1 MQKRYQAAK
10 AFLTDPRWKTC
21 VFSVLAF
28 GLLAHA
34 YGYFGIYHSGD
45 SLEGFYRADDL
56 FQIGLG
62 RFLQPVYTHLR
73 GLVGVPWL
81 CGLISLAWIA
91 AALCL
96 IADLF
101 QVRRKSTLVL
111 MGALLATAPML
122 AFCNAGYFNFTDIF
136 MCAFF
141 LSVLA
146 VWLMRRFR
154 WGFLAGAV
162 CLVGS
167 LGLYQSFM
175 ASACGLVT
183 MLFILDA
190 LDGQTGPRGLAA
202 TASKGAGMALL
213 GGVLY
218 KVCMEAALRLT
229 GVEVS
234 TAYNTVA
241 YVGNYDQYSS
251 AQLIVDTYR
260 YVAEYLFD
268 WLPVHPKLYALGSIV
283 LLVLT
288 VWAVGRLI
296 ARSRSRSPMY
306 AVTAVAALVALPFLA
321 NVTYFISKYMH
332 DLMNYPLALLP
343 AFALVLV
350 ERARET
356 RKNPRDWPVWA
367 ATAGVALGLACS
379 VIFSNTAYLRK
390 QVEFDST
397 VAAVN
402 RIVMTMEQTD
412 GYVVGQTP
420 VAWVGDLSRSDAV
433 VYRDGLGELRG
444 YGVSGSYAIGHYRT
458 VKPFFTQ
465 VMGYPLELVS
475 QEEAEALAESDAVQ
489 AMPVFPNKG
498 YCQVVDGI
506 MVIRLSE

>member
-1 MQKRYQAAK
+1 MQKRYQAVK

-21 VFSVLAF
+21 AFSVLAF
-28 GLLAHA
+28 GLIAHA
-34 YGYFGIYHSGD
+34 YGYFAIYHSGD
-45 SLEGFYRADDL
+45 SLEGFYRTDDL

-62 RFLQPVYTHLR
+62 RFLQPFYTHLR

-190 LDGQTGPRGLAA
+190 LDGRTGPRGLAA
-202 TASKGAGMALL
+202 TALKGGGMALL

-218 KVCMEAALRLT
+218 KLGMEAALRLT
-229 GVEVS
+229 GVEAS

-241 YVGNYDQYSS
+241 YVGNYDQYSIL
-251 AQLIVDTYR
+251 QLIADTYR

-268 WLPVHPKLYALGSIV
+268 WLPVHPRLYMLGSVV
-283 LLVLT
+283 LLALA
-288 VWAVGRLI
+288 VWAVVRLI
-296 ARSRSRSPMY
+296 ARGRGRSPLY
-306 AVTAVAALVALPFLA
+306 AVAAVAALVALPFLT

-350 ERARET
+350 ERARKT
-356 RKNPRDWPVWA
+356 QKKPRDWPVWA
-367 ATAGVALGLACS
+367 AAAGVALGMACS
-379 VIFSNTAYLRK
+379 VVFSNTAYLRK

-402 RIVMTMEQTD
+402 RIVMTLEQTD
-412 GYVVGQTP
+412 GYVVGETP
-420 VAWVGDLSRSDAV
+420 VAWVGDLGQSDAV

-458 VKPFFTQ
+458 IKPFFTQ
-465 VMGYPLELVS
+465 VMGYPLALVS
-475 QEEAEALAESDAVQ
+475 EEETETLAESEAVQ

-498 YCQVVDGI
+498 YCQLVDGV

>member
-1 MQKRYQAAK
+1 MQKRTEAVR

-21 VFSVLAF
+21 ILSVLAF
-28 GLLAHA
+28 GLAAHA
-34 YGYFGIYHSGD
+34 YGYFALYHSGD
-45 SLEGFYRADDL
+45 SLEGFYRMDDL
-56 FQIGLG
+56 VQISVG

-81 CGLISLAWIA
+81 CGLISLCWIS

-101 QVRRKSTLVL
+101 RVRRKSTLVL

-122 AFCNAGYFNFTDIF
+122 AFCNAGYFNYTDIF

-146 VWLMRRFR
+146 VWLTRRFR
-154 WGFLAGAV
+154 WGFPAGAV
-162 CLVGS
+162 CLAAS
-167 LGLYQSFM
+167 LGLYQSFL
-175 ASACGLVT
+175 AAACGLVA

-190 LDGQTGPRGLAA
+190 LDGRTGPRGLAA
-202 TASKGAGMALL
+202 TVLKGGGMALL

-218 KVCMEAALRLT
+218 KLGMEAAQRMMGVDAST
-229 GVEVS
+229 G
-234 TAYNTVA
+234 YNTVV
-241 YVGNYDQYSS
+241 YVGNYDQYSIG
-251 AQLIVDTYR
+251 QLIADTYR

-268 WLPVHPKLYALGSIV
+268 WLPVHPRLYGLGSLV
-283 LLVLT
+283 LLALT
-288 VWAVGRLI
+288 VWAVARLVARGRG
-296 ARSRSRSPMY
+296 RSPLY
-306 AVTAVAALVALPFLA
+306 AVAAVATLVALPFLT
-321 NVTYFISKYMH
+321 NITYFVAKFMH

-343 AFALVLV
+343 VFALTLV
-350 ERARET
+350 ERAREADG
-356 RKNPRDWPVWA
+356 RPRSWPVWA
-367 ATAGVALGLACS
+367 AAAGVALGVACS
-379 VIFSNTAYLRK
+379 VVFSNTAYLRK

-412 GYVVGQTP
+412 GYVAGETP
-420 VAWVGDLSRSDAV
+420 VAWVGDLGRSDAV

-444 YGVSGSYAIGHYRT
+444 YGVSGNYAIGHYST

-465 VMGYPLELVS
+465 VMGYPLALVS
-475 QEEAEALAESDAVQ
+475 EEEAGALAGSDAVQ
-489 AMPVFPNKG
+489 VMPVFPNKG
-498 YCQVVDGI
+498 YCQLVDGV

>member
-190 LDGQTGPRGLAA
+190 LDGQTGPRGLPRPPPRAPA
-202 TASKGAGMALL
+202 WPCWVVSSTKYAWKPL
-213 GGVLY
+213 
-218 KVCMEAALRLT
+218 CCLT

-241 YVGNYDQYSS
+241 YVGNYDQYSI

-268 WLPVHPKLYALGSIV
+268 WLPVHPKLYALCSIV

-296 ARSRSRSPMY
+296 AHSRSRSPMY
-306 AVTAVAALVALPFLA
+306 AVIAVAALVALPFLA